1 MSAYSSVQH
10 VAAGVGSFL
19 AGLIIVE
26 GPDRTLRNYAVVGL
40 IGFVATLLSVWL
52 AGRIEPVSGLAA
64 PSATDQPANE
74 MMISS
79 VETAEAF

>member
-1 MSAYSSVQH
+1 
-10 VAAGVGSFL
+10 
-19 AGLIIVE
+19 
-26 GPDRTLRNYAVVGL
+26 VGL